1 MYLDDFVE
9 KLKMDGYVEEYD
21 YQTDHYVYYQVMGK
35 PGDVV
40 YLASDTKCN
49 RRRPDGFT
57 VGCSGGFPDQ

>member
-40 YLASDTKCN
+40 YQIGRAH
-49 RRRPDGFT
+49 
-57 VGCSGGFPDQ
+57 V